1 MGAVVTEED
10 RPGVTLWYLRPPP
23 HPAPL
28 VGEVLPALPGESPAQ
43 EGVSVTEG
51 PGGQARGRALLVR
64 GHQVST
70 GAVWLA
76 GPPFQVR
83 RA

>member
-1 MGAVVTEED
+1 MPAPAWGAVVTEED
-10 RPGVTLWYLRPPP
+10 HPGVTLWYLRPPP

-51 PGGQARGRALLVR
+51 PGARPETVL
-64 GHQVST
+64 S
-70 GAVWLA
+70 W
-76 GPPFQVR
+76 
-83 RA
+83 